1 MTTKPLAQLKQ
12 AAAKNKVDTFFDYRD
27 YLKQIY
33 LTVKAK
39 DQGYSWLKFASDL
52 GFSATNVVRLIVIG
66 KRHLPSEAA
75 EQVGTHLGLA
85 NHERRYFLNLVAYNE
100 AHTSAEQ
107 EQSLGRLVAS
117 KQALLDSSPDS
128 QALRYYSK
136 WYFPVIR
143 EMTRLGGFQATF
155 EWVSRH
161 LFPSLR
167 PAQFNEGIELLREMK
182 LLEVEPVT
190 GIVKFLDNRQMVL
203 PTDATAGNIAISQY
217 HRKMLEVAA
226 EAVFKIPDSDR
237 EMNALT
243 LCLSDESFAKLKQRI
258 LDVCAEAMQTESE
271 PQARERLVQLN
282 VQLFTLS
289 KK

>member
-1 MTTKPLAQLKQ
+1 MTTKGFEQ
-12 AAAKNKVDTFFDYRD
+12 ATSKHKVDTFLDYRE

-33 LTVKAK
+33 LTIKGGS
-39 DQGYSWLKFASDL
+39 QGYSWLKFASDL
-52 GFSATNVVRLIVIG
+52 GFSPTNVIRLIVIG
-66 KRHLPSEAA
+66 KRHLSSEAA
-75 EQVGTHLGLA
+75 HTVCASLGLL

-100 AHTSAEQ
+100 ARTASEQ
-107 EQSLGRLVAS
+107 QRSLHQLVTS
-117 KQALLDSSPDS
+117 KQALLDSNPDS

-143 EMTRLGGFQATF
+143 EMTRLNGFQATF

-167 PAQFNEGIELLREMK
+167 PAQYNEAIELLREMK
-182 LLEVEPVT
+182 LLEVDSAT
-190 GIVKFLDNRQMVL
+190 GTVKFMDNRQMVL

-226 EAVFKIPDSDR
+226 DAVFQIPDSDR

-243 LCLSDESFAKLKQRI
+243 LCLSNESFDKLRTRI
-258 LDVCAEAMQTESE
+258 LDLCAEWSTTITIPFQ
-271 PQARERLVQLN
+271 RQL
-282 VQLFTLS
+282 QFPG
-289 KK
+289 